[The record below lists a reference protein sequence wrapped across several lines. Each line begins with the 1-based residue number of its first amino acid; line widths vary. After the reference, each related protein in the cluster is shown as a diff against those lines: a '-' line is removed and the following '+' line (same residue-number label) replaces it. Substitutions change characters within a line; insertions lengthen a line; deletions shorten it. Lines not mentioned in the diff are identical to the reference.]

1 MEKKNILICEDNEMN
16 REILCDILSNEFN
29 IIEAE
34 NGLEAVNILHQ
45 QADDIDIL
53 LLDIVMPIMDGFDVL
68 AVMNKCEWIH
78 TIPVVMI
85 SSEAASS
92 VIHRAYELGA
102 VDFINRPFDASIV
115 HKRVQNTITLFAK
128 QKKLINM
135 VADEMFDK
143 EKSNHV
149 MINILSDI
157 VEFRNGESGL
167 HVLHINTMTNI
178 LLKKLIEKTD
188 KYHLDGDD
196 IARISLAS
204 SLHDIGKMAIP
215 EEILNKK
222 GRLTEEEFTIMKNHT
237 IEGGKLLN
245 KLEHYQDEAL
255 VKTAYEICR
264 WHHER
269 YDGRG
274 YPDGLSGEDIP
285 ISAQVVSIADVYDAL
300 TSERC
305 YKAAFS
311 HEQAIHMILNNE
323 CGVFNPLLIECLLES
338 QDQIQSEL
346 MVSSASSKTKNEL
359 KEMVTNILKQDNLV
373 TSTSKEMDLDKDKLF
388 FYLNSTEDLLFHY
401 VCQPPVLFF
410 ENENY
415 EAFGLRKE
423 IFGPTEDEALIQLL
437 GKENIEKILD
447 LNNTM
452 VEDIYKL
459 EVTHQNR
466 VFKIVCKKVKK
477 DDNLYGI
484 IGRIC
489 YN

>member
-45 QADDIDIL
+45 RADDIDIL
-53 LLDIVMPIMDGFDVL
+53 LLDIVMPVMDGFDVL
-68 AVMNKCEWIH
+68 AVMNKCEWIN

-178 LLKKLIEKTD
+178 ILKKLVEKTD
-188 KYHLDGDD
+188 RYHLNNDD

-222 GRLTEEEFTIMKNHT
+222 GRFTDEEYSIMKNHT
-237 IEGGKLLN
+237 IEGGKLLD

-269 YDGRG
+269 YDGKG

-305 YKAAFS
+305 YKAAYS
-311 HEQAIHMILNNE
+311 HDQAVQMILNNE

-359 KEMVTNILKQDNLV
+359 KEMVTNILKQDNLA
-373 TSTSKEMDLDKDKLF
+373 TTTTKEMNLDKDKLF
-388 FYLNSTEDLLFHY
+388 FYLNSTEDILFHY
-401 VCQPPVLFF
+401 ICQPPVLFF
-410 ENENY
+410 ENDNY
-415 EAFGLRKE
+415 ESFGLRKE
-423 IFGPTEDEALIQLL
+423 IFDPIEDEALIQLL
-437 GKENIEKILD
+437 GKENIERIINLQNLNSDEMLKI
-447 LNNTM
+447 
-452 VEDIYKL
+452 EF
-459 EVTHQNR
+459 THNDR
-466 VFKIVCKKVKK
+466 SFKVICKKICK
-477 DDNLYGI
+477 DDVMHGI
-484 IGRIC
+484 IG
-489 YN
+489 